1 MPQCGV
7 NRLPCH
13 KCLLPIRYHAATF
26 PRCAGHKAT
35 PGEPCFHGYSGFG
48 SPRPILWTLVDGYTI
63 VRISE
68 FYKQST
74 QGMMGYVRIRATDD
88 LYYAHLINNTGSY
101 VSCRHTFGKQG
112 YPPMSCGTKKH
123 HCAGC
128 RWGPRPSHISIDT
141 LSSTTLSSTAPA
153 QETHFH
159 GLMWKGY
166 EHEVVGYESSEVPH
180 PTPTLNSPKD
190 RSVVAAVQ
198 RAPSPAADAVWAGSQ
213 NQNTP
218 QRLRREE
225 DTDKEPRSPMP
236 LSGSGAMWKGREHE
250 EAV

>member
-1 MPQCGV
+1 MFS
-7 NRLPCH
+7 RA
-13 KCLLPIRYHAATF
+13 LLIACIILFFKVPATLG
-26 PRCAGHKAT
+26 A
-35 PGEPCFHGYSGFG
+35 
-48 SPRPILWTLVDGYTI
+48 VI
-63 VRISE
+63 VRS
-68 FYKQST
+68 
-74 QGMMGYVRIRATDD
+74 A
-88 LYYAHLINNTGSY
+88 
-101 VSCRHTFGKQG
+101 
-112 YPPMSCGTKKH
+112 
-123 HCAGC
+123 
-128 RWGPRPSHISIDT
+128 

-190 RSVVAAVQ
+190 RSAVAAVQ